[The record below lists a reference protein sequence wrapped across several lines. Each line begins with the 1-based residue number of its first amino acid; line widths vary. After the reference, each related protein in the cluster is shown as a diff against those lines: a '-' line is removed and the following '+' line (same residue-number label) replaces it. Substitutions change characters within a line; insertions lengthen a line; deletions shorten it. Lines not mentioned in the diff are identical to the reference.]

1 MSQDKNLHSLKAE
14 FRYKGKA
21 DRGFNTVSELIN
33 AKEDEKLA
41 RLLRYH
47 GGEGVY
53 GEELKKRFEFD
64 MLLEFY
70 NLLLIGALAG
80 YIPPE
85 FDEEMREEMKLILSH
100 RAVSNYYT
108 HYYPYKLTE
117 YSLAYVRSGKWVE
130 ATPSNISLNAF
141 NNFISLNRMLKRD
154 KELER
159 FTNMLDHVSYGDD
172 NIDEVNAILS
182 SYSRLNAAITS
193 KQKSADE
200 QAVWGFFK
208 YSAFLSQLKEV
219 LQSVEEYPLLQS
231 GMWLYHGYFF
241 DRMNAKMKS
250 FFNLAFENIREA
262 ISSPQTFSSIAYE
275 VYGEKVPEDFDENEL
290 KEYASAI
297 VGASKNDV
305 EFILEKHWP
314 EPLKLYFKDSL

>member
-1 MSQDKNLHSLKAE
+1 MSQDKNLYSLKAE

-21 DRGFNTVSELIN
+21 DRGFKTVSDLIDTKQDN
-33 AKEDEKLA
+33 KLA
-41 RLLRYH
+41 RLLRH
-47 GGEGVY
+47 HDDGDVY

-80 YIPPE
+80 YIPPT
-85 FDEEMREEMKLILSH
+85 FDEEMRKEMKLILSH
-100 RAVSNYYT
+100 NAVRNYYT
-108 HYYPYKLTE
+108 NYYPYKLAE
-117 YSLAYVRSGKWVE
+117 YSLAYVRSEKWFE
-130 ATPSNISLNAF
+130 STSSNISLSAF

-159 FTNMLDHVSYGDD
+159 FTNMLDHVWYGDD
-172 NIDEVNAILS
+172 NIDEVNEILS
-182 SYSRLNAAITS
+182 SYSKLNAAIIS

-219 LQSVEEYPLLQS
+219 MQSVEEYPLLQS

-241 DRMNAKMKS
+241 DRMNVKMKS

-262 ISSPQTFSSIAYE
+262 ISSPQTFSNIAYE
-275 VYGEKVPEDFDENEL
+275 VYGEKVPEDFNENEL

-305 EFILEKHWP
+305 EFILDKRWS
-314 EPLKLYFKDSL
+314 EPLKLYFMGSL